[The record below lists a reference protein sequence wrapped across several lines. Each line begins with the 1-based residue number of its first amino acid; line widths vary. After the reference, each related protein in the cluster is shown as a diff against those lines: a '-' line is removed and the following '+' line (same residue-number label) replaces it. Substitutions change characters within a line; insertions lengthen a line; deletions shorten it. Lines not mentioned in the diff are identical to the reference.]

1 MFEDLSKSKN
11 SDKYQY
17 IFPNFTLS
25 KLLNTQKDLN
35 GNLNYKVSGS
45 NRKKDTNVEE
55 KNLINDL
62 KYSSNSFF
70 STFGSISN
78 FEIFLKNTIKNGKNS
93 SNYSENTQTENYSS
107 LALISS
113 LPLKKKSSKYVSN

>member
-78 FEIFLKNTIKNGKNS
+78 FEIF
-93 SNYSENTQTENYSS
+93 
-107 LALISS
+107 
-113 LPLKKKSSKYVSN
+113 